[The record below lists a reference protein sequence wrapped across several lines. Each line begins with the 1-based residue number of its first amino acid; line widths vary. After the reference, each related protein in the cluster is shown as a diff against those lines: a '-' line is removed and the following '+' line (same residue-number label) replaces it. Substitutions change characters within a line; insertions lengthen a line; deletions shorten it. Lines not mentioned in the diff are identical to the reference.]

1 MARHPNR
8 TEVST
13 DAKNNPVIISDDFD
27 TSQND
32 IGQGNSRLLK
42 SSGDAK
48 DAMEPSLI
56 ARVGDHPMDSEKMQM
71 LAFMNEDITVRIG
84 TTTDKNAEQVFEINI
99 NGKLEFFR
107 RGESKTV
114 KRYFVDHMLRLKE
127 TVYSQKEVIN
137 SEGIKDILHIPH
149 TALKYDFAIERD
161 NNPLGRSW
169 QRAVLAEAG

>member
-1 MARHPNR
+1 MSRLEPR
-8 TEVST
+8 
-13 DAKNNPVIISDDFD
+13 DAKNNPVTIRNDFE

-32 IGQGNSRLLK
+32 VGQGNSRLLK
-42 SSGDAK
+42 STGDSKEAL
-48 DAMEPSLI
+48 EPSLI
-56 ARVGDHPMDSEKMQM
+56 ARVGDHPLDSEKMQM
-71 LAFMNEDITVRIG
+71 LAFMNEPITIRIG

-127 TVYSQKEVIN
+127 TVYSQKEVFN
-137 SEGIKDILHIPH
+137 AEGIKDILHIPH

-161 NNPLGRSW
+161 DNPLGNSW
-169 QRAVLAEAG
+169 KRAVLAEAG